1 MDKIKKKWPDNMELR
16 NNINKFI
23 NGYNEIMER
32 LEKMEQW
39 KRSIMKL
46 YYVRMSK
53 GETRAKFDGEIY
65 NKGQSYY
72 REYF

>member
-46 YYVRMSK
+46 YYARMSR
-53 GETRAKFDGEIY
+53 GETRAQNE
-65 NKGQSYY
+65 N
-72 REYF
+72 

>member
-46 YYVRMSK
+46 YYARMSR
-53 GETRAKFDGEIY
+53 GETRAK
-65 NKGQSYY
+65 
-72 REYF
+72 